1 MYLFYVKE
9 LLVSFDNK
17 TEAILYIAQQIVIKV
32 V

>member
-9 LLVSFDNK
+9 LLVSFENM
-17 TEAILYIAQQIVIKV
+17 TEAILCIAQQIVIKV